1 MDKKTKF
8 ALDYHRGSFQMFLRN
23 GRWGTCMD
31 CPRDSEGN
39 GYPEFCSN
47 TERHDHHLTFDG
59 LVENYKHT
67 LNRA

>member
-1 MDKKTKF
+1 
-8 ALDYHRGSFQMFLRN
+8 
-23 GRWGTCMD
+23 MD